1 MFYYFLHFQG
11 KYAFINVRHMILQKI
26 VVYIKTT
33 LVMEFQVPIVSSFQ
47 KIWSWNLFLKTYSC
61 NEFIFFHYVS
71 NFHTS
76 QVWKS
81 FLKKLKK
88 VNRFIQTASFYSKL
102 INLKLYNIIC
112 WFAGTNDSST
122 KGLMFQALFSFII
135 SYTFRAIKTH

>member
-1 MFYYFLHFQG
+1 MVSNAVIYVTFLLNWALSESSTNVHSKYSNIFFTNIFFDRKAFDQNCKKEAIQVFYYFLHFQG

-33 LVMEFQVPIVSSFQ
+33 LVMEFQDPIVSSFQ

-61 NEFIFFHYVS
+61 NEFISFHYVS

-88 VNRFIQTASFYSKL
+88 S
-102 INLKLYNIIC
+102 
-112 WFAGTNDSST
+112 
-122 KGLMFQALFSFII
+122 
-135 SYTFRAIKTH
+135 

>member
-1 MFYYFLHFQG
+1 
-11 KYAFINVRHMILQKI
+11 MILQKI

-61 NEFIFFHYVS
+61 NEFIFFQYVS

-88 VNRFIQTASFYSKL
+88 KLIDSFKQPPFIQ
-102 INLKLYNIIC
+102 NL
-112 WFAGTNDSST
+112 
-122 KGLMFQALFSFII
+122 
-135 SYTFRAIKTH
+135 